1 MIFQFSGSS
10 AERMKK
16 VYGKFC
22 SRHNE
27 AVNLYKDLHA
37 KDKRFQTFIKVSTRT
52 TSLKNNIMYF
62 YLFLR
67 KSYKDDSF
75 TVLVSIWDFAEG
87 NEQQYCTEAQY
98 SRVYPVSHTEDHQV
112 PCSHPEDTTA
122 HQRSASL
129 DLVLCVTHTGN
140 GERHKHTFNMVKK
153 SSTSCAN
160 SIAFFKM
167 NSACDTNLCV
177 CCGHRY
183 RACLCVRGSALCE
196 RNSHSCW
203 LQSKRAGEETQ
214 TEGGL
219 QVCSNA
225 NLKWLKLLWAVDNS

>member
-1 MIFQFSGSS
+1 MIVSLYWFPFGILQKVMSS
-10 AERMKK
+10 SIVRRLSIPE
-16 VYGKFC
+16 C
-22 SRHNE
+22 I
-27 AVNLYKDLHA
+27 L
-37 KDKRFQTFIKVSTRT
+37 
-52 TSLKNNIMYF
+52 
-62 YLFLR
+62 
-67 KSYKDDSF
+67 
-75 TVLVSIWDFAEG
+75 LVTQRI
-87 NEQQYCTEAQY
+87 
-98 SRVYPVSHTEDHQV
+98 DHQV

-196 RNSHSCW
+196 RNSHSC
-203 LQSKRAGEETQ
+203 
-214 TEGGL
+214 
-219 QVCSNA
+219 
-225 NLKWLKLLWAVDNS
+225 